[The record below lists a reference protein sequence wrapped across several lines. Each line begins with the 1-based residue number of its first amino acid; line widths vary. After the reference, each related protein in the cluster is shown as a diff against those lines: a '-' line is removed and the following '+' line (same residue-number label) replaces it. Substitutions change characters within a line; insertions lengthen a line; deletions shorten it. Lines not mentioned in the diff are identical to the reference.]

1 MHAGAFGF
9 YLFALAVD
17 NVSYSIERYLYS
29 KGEYYYARLISDIG
43 VMIYFIASFIAQ
55 VFLCLILWDLG
66 TREN

>member
-9 YLFALAVD
+9 YMFALVVADVAYTIFLYLVFRDKYDYAV
-17 NVSYSIERYLYS
+17 
-29 KGEYYYARLISDIG
+29 LISNIG
-43 VMIYFIASFIAQ
+43 FMIYVTASFISQ

>member
-17 NVSYSIERYLYS
+17 NVAYTIGFYLYS
-29 KGEYYYARLISDIG
+29 KGYDQTANLINDIG
-43 VMIYFIASFIAQ
+43 IMIYYTASFIAQ

>member
-9 YLFALAVD
+9 YLFALALD
-17 NVSYSIERYLYS
+17 NVANTIYLVLREDHI
-29 KGEYYYARLISDIG
+29 KAALLIFDIG
-43 VMIYFIASFIAQ
+43 DLIYLTASFISQ

>member
-9 YLFALAVD
+9 YLFALAV
-17 NVSYSIERYLYS
+17 NNLAYTIYLCLYS
-29 KGEYYYARLISDIG
+29 KGYDQTADLISNIG
-43 VMIYFIASFIAQ
+43 FMIYVTASFIAQ